1 MQKRGKLLL
10 SAACLL
16 VLVFL
21 IRTATHQTEPTYA
34 GKTLSHWA
42 KQFMGEPVSEEA
54 RTAIR
59 ALCTNQIPSLV
70 QALAYDDRPR
80 QDKYRRYWNPA
91 RWVPARI
98 KMALGNLLPDRAGQR
113 SETAQ
118 AALAALAP
126 DIQSPLPGLAKL
138 VDSTNDMISYK
149 AAWTI
154 SRFGTNGLPLLL
166 RVAANPQHPQRRR
179 ALSAI
184 ATMTYLGAD
193 AAPAI
198 SVLATLSHDKDPIIA
213 EEAIDLLGIYHLND
227 ETAVPAITAA
237 LHHPD
242 PRLRAKALQALRAFR
257 PPTPNAIA
265 SIQQVLQDP
274 APTVREAATNFL
286 REIAP
291 ASGTP
296 DGLPLIGPPH

>member
-1 MQKRGKLLL
+1 MKKRGKPLLL

-16 VLVFL
+16 LVLLF
-21 IRTATHQTEPTYA
+21 IRAACHSTEPTYR
-34 GKTLSHWA
+34 GKPLAYWT
-42 KQFMGEPVSEEA
+42 KQFMGEPTPEQDQQS

-59 ALCTNQIPSLV
+59 ALCTNQIPALV

-80 QDKYRRYWNPA
+80 QDKYRKYWSRA
-91 RWVPARI
+91 RWVPAWI
-98 KMALGNLLPDRAGQR
+98 KMALWKLLPDRAGQR

-126 DIQSPLPGLAKL
+126 DIQSPLPGLARL

-166 RVAANPQHPQRRR
+166 QVAANPQHPQRRR
-179 ALSAI
+179 ALSAL

-198 SVLATLSHDKDPIIA
+198 PVLATLSHDKDPIIA
-213 EEAIDLLGIYHLND
+213 EEAIDLLGVYRLD
-227 ETAVPAITAA
+227 GETAVPAITAA
-237 LHHPD
+237 LHHPN
-242 PRLRAKALQALRAFR
+242 PRLRAKAIQALRAFR
-257 PPTPNAIA
+257 PHNPEAVA
-265 SIQQVLQDP
+265 SIQQALQDT
-274 APTVREAATNFL
+274 APSVREAATNFL
-286 REIAP
+286 VDILP
-291 ASGTP
+291 AASTNVTRP
-296 DGLPLIGPPH
+296 